1 MDKAAGQSSVSPWE
15 WPCIQ
20 NAFLIREKVNKM
32 RNMQAGCFLLILLGS
47 LSCSVIAKDVQ
58 GDVFFKDGVDNGDGM
73 SSFINY
79 SNATMRVLGE
89 RNSLS
94 ACGGNPPSRACVKS
108 SYFHFYMPSSLAPQW
123 ESEGVNFAL
132 VGQCALST
140 GAQMVSSYVIRSP
153 QDGKVMTFYVAR
165 SGGLLGW
172 EIAYPDGEYRY
183 FKEGV
188 RAESC
193 AYDHIDHQVD

>member
-1 MDKAAGQSSVSPWE
+1 
-15 WPCIQ
+15 
-20 NAFLIREKVNKM
+20 
-32 RNMQAGCFLLILLGS
+32 
-47 LSCSVIAKDVQ
+47 
-58 GDVFFKDGVDNGDGM
+58 
-73 SSFINY
+73 
-79 SNATMRVLGE
+79 MRVLGE

-94 ACGGNPPSRACVKS
+94 ACGDNPPSKACVKS
-108 SYFHFYMPSSLAPQW
+108 SYFYFYMPSSLAPQW

-140 GAQMVSSYVIRSP
+140 GAQTVSTYVIRSP
-153 QDGKVMTFYVAR
+153 QAGKVLTFYVAR

-172 EIAYPDGEYRY
+172 EIAYPDGKYRY

-188 RAESC
+188 RAETC